1 MVGTIRLSGNDYR
14 WVYGVRASYIYQTL
28 FGKIQEET
36 DSLKAFEV
44 NVKFLY
50 SCIKASDEL
59 RLIDGQ
65 ETELNDMK
73 IGEFEVLIYKEK
85 NEQALADFL
94 IQIAENNGLLK
105 KQYRDWERSE
115 ERRVGKEC

>member
-1 MVGTIRLSGNDYR
+1 MVGAIRLSGKDYR

-28 FGKIQEET
+28 FGKIQDET
-36 DSLKAFEV
+36 DTLKAFEV

-65 ETELNDMK
+65 ETELSDMK

-105 KQYRDWERSE
+105 KKD
-115 ERRVGKEC
+115 VAG

>member
-1 MVGTIRLSGNDYR
+1 MVGTVRLSGKDYR

-28 FGKIQEET
+28 FGKIQDET
-36 DSLKAFEV
+36 DTLKAFEV

-65 ETELNDMK
+65 EPELNEMK
-73 IGEFEVLIYKEK
+73 IGEFELFICRDSNEKE
-85 NEQALADFL
+85 LANFL

-105 KQYRDWERSE
+105 KKD
-115 ERRVGKEC
+115 VAG

>member
-1 MVGTIRLSGNDYR
+1 MVGKIRLSGKDYR

-28 FGKIQEET
+28 FGKIQDET
-36 DSLKAFEV
+36 DTLKAFEV

-59 RLIDGQ
+59 RLVDGQ
-65 ETELNDMK
+65 ETELNEMK
-73 IGEFEVLIYKEK
+73 IGEFELLICRDGNEKE
-85 NEQALADFL
+85 LANFL

-105 KQYRDWERSE
+105 KKD
-115 ERRVGKEC
+115 VAG

>member
-1 MVGTIRLSGNDYR
+1 MVGTIRLSGKDYR

-65 ETELNDMK
+65 YTELNEMK
-73 IGEFEVLIYKEK
+73 IGEFELKIHLPDGWYKVEKCFCEACKEK
-85 NEQALADFL
+85 YLSKLQNVLNELDFEK
-94 IQIAENNGLLK
+94 A
-105 KQYRDWERSE
+105 R
-115 ERRVGKEC
+115 

>member
-1 MVGTIRLSGNDYR
+1 MVGTIRLSGKDYR

-28 FGKIQEET
+28 FGAIQDET
-36 DSLKAFEV
+36 NPLKAFEV

-73 IGEFEVLIYKEK
+73 IGEFELLICKDDNQK
-85 NEQALADFL
+85 SLAGFL

-105 KQYRDWERSE
+105 KKD
-115 ERRVGKEC
+115 VAG

>member
-1 MVGTIRLSGNDYR
+1 MVGKIRLSGKDYR

-28 FGKIQEET
+28 FGKIQDET

-59 RLIDGQ
+59 RLVDGQ
-65 ETELNDMK
+65 ETELNEMK
-73 IGEFEVLIYKEK
+73 IGEFELLICRDSNEKE
-85 NEQALADFL
+85 LANFL

-105 KQYRDWERSE
+105 KKD
-115 ERRVGKEC
+115 VAG

>member
-1 MVGTIRLSGNDYR
+1 MVGTIRLSGKDYR

-59 RLIDGQ
+59 RLVDGQ
-65 ETELNDMK
+65 ETELNEMK
-73 IGEFEVLIYKEK
+73 IGEFELLICRDNNEKE
-85 NEQALADFL
+85 LANFL

-105 KQYRDWERSE
+105 KKD
-115 ERRVGKEC
+115 VAG

>member
-28 FGKIQEET
+28 FGKIQDET
-36 DSLKAFEV
+36 DTLKAFEV

-65 ETELNDMK
+65 ETELNEMK

-85 NEQALADFL
+85 NEKALADFL

-105 KQYRDWERSE
+105 KKD
-115 ERRVGKEC
+115 VAG

>member
-1 MVGTIRLSGNDYR
+1 MVGTIRLSGKDYR

-28 FGKIQEET
+28 FGKIQDET

-59 RLIDGQ
+59 RLVDGQ
-65 ETELNDMK
+65 VTELNEMK
-73 IGEFEVLIYKEK
+73 IGEFELLICRDSNEKE
-85 NEQALADFL
+85 LANFL

-105 KQYRDWERSE
+105 KKD
-115 ERRVGKEC
+115 VAG

>member
-1 MVGTIRLSGNDYR
+1 MVGTIRLSGKDYR

-28 FGKIQEET
+28 FGKIQDET
-36 DSLKAFEV
+36 DTLKAFEV

-65 ETELNDMK
+65 VTELNDMK

-105 KQYRDWERSE
+105 KKD
-115 ERRVGKEC
+115 VAG

>member
-1 MVGTIRLSGNDYR
+1 MVGIIRLSGKDYR

-36 DSLKAFEV
+36 DTLKAFEV

-59 RLIDGQ
+59 RLVDGQ
-65 ETELNDMK
+65 ETELNEMK
-73 IGEFEVLIYKEK
+73 IGEFELLICRDSNEKE
-85 NEQALADFL
+85 LANFL

-105 KQYRDWERSE
+105 KKD
-115 ERRVGKEC
+115 VAG